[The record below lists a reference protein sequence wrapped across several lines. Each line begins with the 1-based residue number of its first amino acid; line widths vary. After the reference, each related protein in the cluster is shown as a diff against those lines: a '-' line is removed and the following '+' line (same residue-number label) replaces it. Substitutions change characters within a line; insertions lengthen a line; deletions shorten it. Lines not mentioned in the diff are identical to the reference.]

1 MKQAVFF
8 DLDGTLWDAVS
19 SIQESWNQTMERLG
33 MKYRYDYDTILS
45 TMGLTPEETL
55 PITFYDSTKEE
66 GKKLFRECIQ
76 DEIRYLGKHPGVLYP
91 NEKEVLEELRAIC
104 PLYIVSN
111 ADRGYIENYLT
122 ACHMEQHF
130 DGYLQAGDT
139 GLDKWQNI
147 LYLQKKEGID
157 EVIYVGD
164 TDKDRRE
171 SEKAHA
177 LFIHASYGFGK
188 IDVPCEKI
196 RSLVEL
202 IPLVRKYFLD
212 N

>member
-33 MKYRYDYDTILS
+33 MKYRYDQSIILS

-55 PITFYDSTKEE
+55 PITFYDSTEEE
-66 GKKLFRECIQ
+66 GRSLFRECIR
-76 DEIRYLGKHPGVLYP
+76 DEIRYLGKHPGILYP
-91 NEKEVLEELRAIC
+91 NEKEVLEELRTIC

-111 ADRGYIENYLT
+111 ADKGYIENYIE
-122 ACHMEQHF
+122 ACHMEKYF
-130 DGYLQAGDT
+130 KGYLQAGDT

-171 SEKAHA
+171 SEKAGAH
-177 LFIHASYGFGK
+177 FIHASYGFGK

-196 RSLVEL
+196 RSLTEL
-202 IPLVRKYFLD
+202 IPLIRTHFLD